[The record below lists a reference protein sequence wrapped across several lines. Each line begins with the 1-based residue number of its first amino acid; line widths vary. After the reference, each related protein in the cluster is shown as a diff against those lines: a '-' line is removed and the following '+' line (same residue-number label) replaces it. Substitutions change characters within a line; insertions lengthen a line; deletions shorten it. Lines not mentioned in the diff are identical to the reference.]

1 MKKMLFLFA
10 ILYSFI
16 VGCSNDAYE
25 NREIDYAQYNQSVI
39 NYLQRKYN
47 VESQVEFAPDYK
59 QRLTREAVENLEE
72 YYKFIGAMKESPMKM
87 SCINMPSR
95 SRGTGVQTESFNTT
109 LSYELDGI
117 NLTIYYDVDIH
128 GKIADDPRIYA
139 GLWGEGVSKN
149 YTSGWYT
156 VNGHRSSCT
165 ASADKIWVDV
175 VRADYVVLFYNNME
189 YKFIDGQWTLVPDL
203 QSGLYARQRIKLAAT
218 GSVDLAN
225 NQSGFTMHY
234 AGAGSWGL
242 EDL

>member
-1 MKKMLFLFA
+1 MKKMFFLFA

-16 VGCSNDAYE
+16 VGCSTDVDE
-25 NREIDYAQYNQSVI
+25 RRDVDYAQYNQNVI

-47 VESQVEFAPDYK
+47 VESQVEFAPSYK

-87 SCINMPSR
+87 SCITMPSR

-117 NLTIYYDVDIH
+117 NLTISYDVDTNR
-128 GKIADDPRIYA
+128 KIADEPRIYA
-139 GLWGEGVSKN
+139 GLWGQGASKN

-156 VNGHRSSCT
+156 VNSHRSSCT

-175 VRADYVVLFYNNME
+175 VRADYVVLFYNNMV

-203 QSGLYARQRIKLAAT
+203 QSGLYARQTIKLAAT